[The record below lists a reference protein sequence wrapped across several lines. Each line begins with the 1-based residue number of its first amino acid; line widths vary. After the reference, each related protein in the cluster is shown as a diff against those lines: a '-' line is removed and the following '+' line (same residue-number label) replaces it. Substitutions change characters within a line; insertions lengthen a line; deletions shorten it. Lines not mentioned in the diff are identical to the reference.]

1 MAVGPVYENI
11 TLPRQRSH
19 SSASASPTFL
29 LPSSTSPPTSAPGP
43 QMVNVTFHPLVESG
57 SSSIF
62 SSLKR
67 MSKKRKRK
75 RDARRHTI
83 QKIMGVEE
91 QAEGTSH
98 FAFETVT
105 YDTHTW
111 PLKEARRKKSSWK
124 SDSEVEA
131 MAYIKNPLLKDI
143 ETECSGEDSINPY
156 AISQGPTT
164 VPSTSNGRSH
174 CRFLSLGSVLSFDLP
189 KDMTLI
195 PSIQDIITISPPESK
210 KVNGTD
216 ADPLSQRQIALTS
229 FKQSRPT
236 RAITCN
242 STDISCSGAVSVKDL
257 SDVEKH
263 IHPEPP
269 HPLEDDED
277 QTVPNNVLPKS
288 QFSLHEVAEQEWDKM
303 SSEVKTSPADRG
315 RTSQGS
321 QPPIYV
327 NPIQST
333 AEHKRKC
340 PSVHTLI
347 RDLNGHQYHKNARS
361 QSVHKENSGPPCLCQ
376 ASRVVN
382 LKPTVSVSVRQDS
395 VDSGIST
402 SSSIKRCTDASC
414 PDKLHPK
421 GVVGKL
427 MSLEVGGINRHNIS
441 TSSGPLIDLAEPG
454 TDPVHLDHQ
463 QFEEEE
469 EELEDIWNQTT
480 NCRQSICSDIMYQPN
495 KEETEPSVQ
504 PRDPHV
510 HSPSPQTPAVLYRNL
525 ATASAPNLLVA
536 EFKLPPYVQSLLGY
550 DKEHSP
556 KAHQPPLA
564 IGDRRSWAA
573 FSSRDPVNSSVTVNE
588 TASDPVKLPDVG
600 DDQLYI
606 YQYREEEEEEGKEEV
621 EEAKVGE
628 EVDEHTGWAKVR
640 STFHMV

>member
-1 MAVGPVYENI
+1 M
-11 TLPRQRSH
+11 
-19 SSASASPTFL
+19 
-29 LPSSTSPPTSAPGP
+29 
-43 QMVNVTFHPLVESG
+43 
-57 SSSIF
+57 
-62 SSLKR
+62 
-67 MSKKRKRK
+67 
-75 RDARRHTI
+75 
-83 QKIMGVEE
+83 
-91 QAEGTSH
+91 
-98 FAFETVT
+98 
-105 YDTHTW
+105 
-111 PLKEARRKKSSWK
+111 
-124 SDSEVEA
+124 
-131 MAYIKNPLLKDI
+131 
-143 ETECSGEDSINPY
+143 
-156 AISQGPTT
+156 
-164 VPSTSNGRSH
+164 
-174 CRFLSLGSVLSFDLP
+174 
-189 KDMTLI
+189 
-195 PSIQDIITISPPESK
+195 
-210 KVNGTD
+210 
-216 ADPLSQRQIALTS
+216 
-229 FKQSRPT
+229 
-236 RAITCN
+236 
-242 STDISCSGAVSVKDL
+242 
-257 SDVEKH
+257 
-263 IHPEPP
+263 
-269 HPLEDDED
+269 
-277 QTVPNNVLPKS
+277 
-288 QFSLHEVAEQEWDKM
+288 
-303 SSEVKTSPADRG
+303 
-315 RTSQGS
+315 
-321 QPPIYV
+321 
-327 NPIQST
+327 
-333 AEHKRKC
+333 
-340 PSVHTLI
+340 
-347 RDLNGHQYHKNARS
+347 
-361 QSVHKENSGPPCLCQ
+361 
-376 ASRVVN
+376 N